1 MYTPDPDLPA
11 KPHHFMSK
19 RLGISISLVLFVLVL
34 LLSYALCSLQVDRS
48 TQAILAD
55 KNRFLL
61 SKIDTMQIRLQDWRR
76 TMLEQ
81 TNTLA
86 LSESVRL
93 FAADMAA
100 LPPDLLDKNSRTAGP
115 GSDSDQ
121 LSLLDQREYMQQLL
135 ADIAYQNGLDRI
147 RMFLPDGQ
155 KIVDSASDA
164 ADNHDDDLL
173 VRQAITSRT
182 LSFGA
187 IHKHGDKRQGQAPCR
202 RLPAPVLPHGRGPDE
217 HPAGQGKPAQ
227 TGGSVPGQE

>member
-1 MYTPDPDLPA
+1 MYTPDPDFPA

-19 RLGISISLVLFVLVL
+19 RLGISLVLFVLVL

-100 LPPDLLDKNSRTAGP
+100 LPSDLLDNSSRTAAP

-121 LSLLDQREYMQQLL
+121 LSLQDQREHMQQLL
-135 ADIAYQNGLDRI
+135 ADIAYQNDLDRI
-147 RMFLPDGQ
+147 RMFLPGGR

-164 ADNHDDDLL
+164 ADN
-173 VRQAITSRT
+173 
-182 LSFGA
+182 LSL
-187 IHKHGDKRQGQAPCR
+187 IHI
-202 RLPAPVLPHGRGPDE
+202 
-217 HPAGQGKPAQ
+217 
-227 TGGSVPGQE
+227 

>member
-1 MYTPDPDLPA
+1 MYTPDPDFPA

-100 LPPDLLDKNSRTAGP
+100 LPSDLLDKSSRTAAP

-135 ADIAYQNGLDRI
+135 ADIAYQNDLDRI
-147 RMFLPDGQ
+147 RMFLPNGR

-173 VRQAITSRT
+173 SGRPSHRGRFPLAPSTSMET
-182 LSFGA
+182 VS
-187 IHKHGDKRQGQAPCR
+187 PCR
-202 RLPAPVLPHGRGPDE
+202 PVPPCSRSAARTGPVSSAACSCAS
-217 HPAGQGKPAQ
+217 PWTRP
-227 TGGSVPGQE
+227 

>member
-1 MYTPDPDLPA
+1 MRFSGSGYKCPFKLIQHVFKFVAQLVGLAGLPFSQGGFNICLESCCLKNTGA
-11 KPHHFMSK
+11 KGLAACLRPRQKLQSIIQRPHHVK
-19 RLGISISLVLFVLVL
+19 NTVLFVLVL

-100 LPPDLLDKNSRTAGP
+100 LPSDLLDNSSRTAAP

-121 LSLLDQREYMQQLL
+121 LSLQDQREHMQQLL
-135 ADIAYQNGLDRI
+135 ADIAYQNDLDRI
-147 RMFLPDGQ
+147 RMFLPGGR
-155 KIVDSASDA
+155 KIVDS
-164 ADNHDDDLL
+164 
-173 VRQAITSRT
+173 
-182 LSFGA
+182 
-187 IHKHGDKRQGQAPCR
+187 
-202 RLPAPVLPHGRGPDE
+202 
-217 HPAGQGKPAQ
+217 
-227 TGGSVPGQE
+227 

>member
-93 FAADMAA
+93 FASDMAA
-100 LPPDLLDKNSRTAGP
+100 LPSDLLDKSSRTAAP

-121 LSLLDQREYMQQLL
+121 LSLLDQREYMQQL
-135 ADIAYQNGLDRI
+135 AG
-147 RMFLPDGQ
+147 G
-155 KIVDSASDA
+155 
-164 ADNHDDDLL
+164 H
-173 VRQAITSRT
+173 
-182 LSFGA
+182 
-187 IHKHGDKRQGQAPCR
+187 
-202 RLPAPVLPHGRGPDE
+202 RLPER
-217 HPAGQGKPAQ
+217 
-227 TGGSVPGQE
+227 S

>member
-1 MYTPDPDLPA
+1 MYTPDPDFPA

-100 LPPDLLDKNSRTAGP
+100 LPSDLLDKSSRTADP
-115 GSDSDQ
+115 GSNSDQ

-135 ADIAYQNGLDRI
+135 ADSSCSVTEISEMLGFENMTYYERVFKKYVGMTPLKYRRQ
-147 RMFLPDGQ
+147 Q
-155 KIVDSASDA
+155 QAS
-164 ADNHDDDLL
+164 
-173 VRQAITSRT
+173 
-182 LSFGA
+182 
-187 IHKHGDKRQGQAPCR
+187 
-202 RLPAPVLPHGRGPDE
+202 
-217 HPAGQGKPAQ
+217 
-227 TGGSVPGQE
+227 